1 MGKAEEE
8 SNREKIIRIIKKL
21 NDESEV
27 EFKVLERYT
36 EEDYTYEQL
45 MSMWYEMWLAPR
57 RKNVNIRLYGFE
69 VVQNEKGMFA
79 GFKKVSPI
87 KIVVYEVIKKKTQ
100 KEMEEIQKEKEKMQ
114 NEEILTRLGLGKD
127 FRMLERY
134 TEEDYTADQLA
145 AMCAEK
151 SAASRKKGYSV
162 IYHRQQDPLLCT
174 QENTEAKAGQ
184 MELIIIEKI
193 N

>member
-1 MGKAEEE
+1 ME
-8 SNREKIIRIIKKL
+8 
-21 NDESEV
+21 

-87 KIVVYEVIKKKTQ
+87 EIVVYEVIKKKTQ
-100 KEMEEIQKEKEKMQ
+100 KKKKW
-114 NEEILTRLGLGKD
+114 K
-127 FRMLERY
+127 
-134 TEEDYTADQLA
+134 
-145 AMCAEK
+145 K
-151 SAASRKKGYSV
+151 SRRRRKKIKMKKS
-162 IYHRQQDPLLCT
+162 
-174 QENTEAKAGQ
+174 
-184 MELIIIEKI
+184 
-193 N
+193 